1 MKPTSMSAEAL
12 FSEHRESLRWQWV
25 AGHAQP
31 NRPFDEAA
39 VREARSAADLV
50 GYLNYIHPYR
60 VQIVGWRE
68 TAYLAAASPED
79 QERRIS
85 RIVVTK
91 FSSVQ
96 APRPP
101 EVYCSGGA

>member
-39 VREARSAADLV
+39 VREEIGRASCRE
-50 GYLNYIHPYR
+50 R
-60 VQIVGWRE
+60 V
-68 TAYLAAASPED
+68 
-79 QERRIS
+79 
-85 RIVVTK
+85 
-91 FSSVQ
+91 
-96 APRPP
+96 
-101 EVYCSGGA
+101 